1 MNWKLLGVLAL
12 VVLVGGVAAFATGFG
27 PAPGGDTGADDGSFP
42 TETTTTAADTGAGGG
57 SSGGSDAATTTTAT
71 APPFTFVVEKVEE
84 CGTTCR
90 DVTTT
95 LTNEQSTPASDV
107 TVHTRIFA
115 GKGTDGDVVWKGSEP
130 VGVLDAG
137 ESYTA
142 TRRVELSM
150 MDAYK
155 IKQNDGWITIQ
166 TSVTA
171 DGETTTFTEQRD
183 VA

>member
-12 VVLVGGVAAFATGFG
+12 VVVVGGVAAFATGFG

-42 TETTTTAADTGAGGG
+42 TETTTAAADTGDGGG
-57 SSGGSDAATTTTAT
+57 PSGGDSGTTTAT
-71 APPFTFVVEKVEE
+71 TTSPFTFVVEKVEE

-95 LTNEQSTPASDV
+95 LTNEQSTAASDV

-130 VGVLDAG
+130 VGDLDAG

-150 MDAYK
+150 MDAYT
-155 IKQNDGWITIQ
+155 IKQHDGWITIQ